1 MAFCTTCGSEKS
13 GSNFCSNCGA
23 GAASK
28 NQSEGSN
35 RAMWAHLGPLV
46 LVVFSF
52 TVAQNFSSVSYTT
65 LSSFGLGDTLW
76 GLSTASA
83 IPLLFLWLPALI
95 VRVSS
100 KSTQFD
106 RRHASSSLNF
116 QISLFLYISAL
127 LAIGAVA
134 LAGSLTTLNFGGAW
148 ILVVLWAF
156 AMSVLGI
163 VSVIFNIQGSIAG
176 KRGNEYRYPIAIRFL
191 K

>member
-46 LVVFSF
+46 LVAFSF
-52 TVAQNFSSVSYTT
+52 TIAPNLSSVSYAT
-65 LSSFGLGDTLW
+65 LSSFGIGDTLW
-76 GLSTASA
+76 GLDTASA

-106 RRHASSSLNF
+106 RRHANSSLNF
-116 QISLFLYISAL
+116 QISLFIYISAM

-134 LAGSLTTLNFGGAW
+134 LGGSLTTLNFGGAW
-148 ILVVLWAF
+148 ILIVLWFF
-156 AMSVLGI
+156 AMGILGMMSVM
-163 VSVIFNIQGSIAG
+163 FNIQGSIAG

>member
-1 MAFCTTCGSEKS
+1 
-13 GSNFCSNCGA
+13 
-23 GAASK
+23 
-28 NQSEGSN
+28 
-35 RAMWAHLGPLV
+35 MWAHLGPLV
-46 LVVFSF
+46 LVAFSF
-52 TVAQNFSSVSYTT
+52 TIAPKFSSVSYTA
-65 LSSFGLGDTLW
+65 LSSFGIGDTLW

-95 VRVSS
+95 VRISS

-106 RRHASSSLNF
+106 RRHANSSLNF
-116 QISLFLYISAL
+116 QISLFIYISAL

-148 ILVVLWAF
+148 ILIVLWFF
-156 AMSVLGI
+156 AMGILGMM
-163 VSVIFNIQGSIAG
+163 SVIFNIQGSIAG